1 MNQMEQ
7 IKQWN
12 VERGIDKQEFV
23 LGAHIYMIM
32 EEMFEMVGLPDDL
45 CKTLGRKY
53 ATYIQ
58 EEALAY
64 GYSATEEQILDSMM
78 DRIVIDAGGAIKL
91 GYDPTKSLAETIKEI
106 NSRTGSFDKVSGKWV
121 KSKTKEAMAKWY
133 KADYSQCKL

>member
-45 CKTLGRKY
+45 CKTLAKKY
-53 ATYIQ
+53 TTYIQ
-58 EEALAY
+58 EEANAY
-64 GYSATEEQILDSMM
+64 GYTSTEEQILDSMM
-78 DRIVIDAGGAIKL
+78 DRIVIDAGGPAKL
-91 GYDPTKSLAETIKEI
+91 GYDVRKCLGEVIKEI
-106 NSRTGSFDKVSGKWV
+106 NTRTGSFDKASGKWIKD
-121 KSKTKEAMAKWY
+121 KSPEAQAKWY
-133 KADYSQCKL
+133 KADFSQCKL